1 MKELNKILFWDD
13 GTDPL
18 VDPDMDG
25 DEGKD
30 KDGNDGSKLFSEDE
44 MQKAI
49 DRRQT
54 ALKRARK
61 AEDELKA
68 IRENMAA
75 MPSPEEYD
83 DLKRNYQEVI
93 EHMKELKA
101 RQEEEELKK
110 IEDEKER
117 ERIKL
122 EREFKAER
130 TKLQS
135 ELQTMQEEINKYN
148 EERARFKDSLH
159 NMRREALKGHIMSAA
174 APKAYNPRQVVR
186 LTIDDFTYDEEEGR
200 WVKEVY
206 NSAGKLVDL
215 LTVEDAIN
223 GFLDDEMNEN
233 LLKAGVKSGS
243 DMPRAQKAT
252 KKDTE
257 PPTGKTPTDAMY
269 RWAELSGLNVNKNSE
284 AKEKAWLYDTYTR
297 LHTKPARKSKTE

>member
-1 MKELNKILFWDD
+1 MLENKIILFWDD
-13 GTDPL
+13 GGDPP
-18 VDPDMDG
+18 VEPEG
-25 DEGKD
+25 DDKGKTEEQIAAE
-30 KDGNDGSKLFSEDE
+30 KSFSETE

-49 DRRQT
+49 DRRQA

-68 IRENMAA
+68 IKDNMAE
-75 MPSPEEYD
+75 MPRPEEYEK
-83 DLKRNYQEVI
+83 LKKNYEEVI
-93 EHMKELKA
+93 AHMKELKEK
-101 RQEEEELKK
+101 QEEEELKK

-130 TKLQS
+130 AKLEG
-135 ELQTMQEEINKYN
+135 ELNVMQEEINKYS
-148 EERARFKDSLH
+148 EERKKFKDNLLA
-159 NMRREALKGHIMSAA
+159 MRKEALKGHIMSAA
-174 APKAYNPRQVVR
+174 SPKAYNPRQVVR

-200 WVKEVY
+200 WVKEVF

-243 DMPRAQKAT
+243 DTPRTQKAT
-252 KKDTE
+252 KKDSE
-257 PPTGKTPTDAMY
+257 PPTGKTPTEEMY
-269 RWAELSGLNVNKNSE
+269 RWAEMSGLNVNKKSE
-284 AKEKAWLYDTYTR
+284 SADKVWLYDTYTR
-297 LHTKPARKSKTE
+297 LHTKPSRKASE